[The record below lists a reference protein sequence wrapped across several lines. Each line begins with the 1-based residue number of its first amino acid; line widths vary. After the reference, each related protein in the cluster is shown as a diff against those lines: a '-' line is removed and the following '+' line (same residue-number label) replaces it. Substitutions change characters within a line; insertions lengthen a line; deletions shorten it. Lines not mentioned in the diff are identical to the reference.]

1 MLRGRRFIKVIHLI
15 LSIALVIGMMMLKST
30 STFTKEQFIFLQA
43 GAVILFFLQ
52 ILLTYSSIRV
62 AAIGEKGDI
71 KDDESVAIPPSG
83 LKFALFLF
91 ILLPILADLQNQFV
105 LASSTRLILGELA
118 SDQSKKGYAQYVT
131 AAQISIRSGPA
142 LGDDVVGV
150 LPNGTRVPVFDKK
163 YGWVR
168 IGQNRWISTKY
179 LSTCQKW

>member
-1 MLRGRRFIKVIHLI
+1 MIHLI

-105 LASSTRLILGELA
+105 LASSTRPILGELA
-118 SDQSKKGYAQYVT
+118 GDQSKGYAQYVT

-150 LPNGTRVPVFDKK
+150 LPNGTRVLVFEKK
-163 YGWVR
+163 HGWVR

-179 LSTCQKW
+179 LRPAKSGEKTSDS